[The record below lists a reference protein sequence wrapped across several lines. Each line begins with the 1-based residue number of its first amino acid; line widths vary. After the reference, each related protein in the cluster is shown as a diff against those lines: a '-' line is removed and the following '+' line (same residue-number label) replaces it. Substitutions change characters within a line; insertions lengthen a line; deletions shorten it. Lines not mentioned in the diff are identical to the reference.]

1 MDTSDQVLMSNG
13 SALPQAEG
21 EDGIIHRQVANCV
34 PTPALESFDSEFIE
48 LTFDSNEED
57 TEESAL
63 LGSMQIG
70 FPAEHNEE
78 YEVTS
83 VSFNAEFPKFT
94 ETSST
99 RLYEDLAPVDLASI
113 MSTSYS
119 SHDYKTNIEGFMSE
133 EGERE
138 ICDVPSH
145 PPSSSL
151 VPYLLLMNDSL
162 AELNTLNAQLA
173 VRKMRT
179 LANPLNLRRIIN
191 LSYKPYNRFCALSE
205 SQCFPVHLTRAS
217 NMKLIQISFLKS
229 IMKLHNRVKCCVSVD
244 VCGNTKEA
252 IPSIPQVSSGELCEP
267 LIQLMQKRDS
277 VCQMKSIELKSIVD
291 GRTCQAVLLSLTPPY
306 PKTR

>member
-1 MDTSDQVLMSNG
+1 MRDCAETLDLVMLGICYMDTSDQVLMSNG

-21 EDGIIHRQVANCV
+21 EDGIAKVIHRQVANCV
-34 PTPALESFDSEFIE
+34 PTPVLESFDCEFIE

-57 TEESAL
+57 TEESVL

-83 VSFNAEFPKFT
+83 VSFDAEFPKFT

-99 RLYEDLAPVDLASI
+99 HLYEDLAPVDLAST

-133 EGERE
+133 EEERE
-138 ICDVPSH
+138 ICDIPSH
-145 PPSSSL
+145 PPSLSL
-151 VPYLLLMNDSL
+151 VPYLLLMNNSL
-162 AELNTLNAQLA
+162 AELNVLNAQLA

-179 LANPLNLRRIIN
+179 LVNPLDLKRTLN

-205 SQCFPVHLTRAS
+205 SQHFPVHLTCAS
-217 NMKLIQISFLKS
+217 
-229 IMKLHNRVKCCVSVD
+229 
-244 VCGNTKEA
+244 
-252 IPSIPQVSSGELCEP
+252 
-267 LIQLMQKRDS
+267 
-277 VCQMKSIELKSIVD
+277 
-291 GRTCQAVLLSLTPPY
+291 
-306 PKTR
+306 